1 MREGALLAEFVY
13 RAADDR
19 GRVRRG
25 TVAAPNRIEA
35 MAALRAQGLF
45 PLEVAEA
52 TRAGRDRGGRAG
64 GDLLAFTQQLATML
78 NAGLQLDR
86 ALGLAAELYGGSPFG
101 TMVAEIRRRLQE
113 GAPFSAALAAYP
125 RVFGRVYT
133 NMVRA
138 GEAGGVLP
146 LVLRRLAQTIEEER
160 ELRAG
165 VLGAVLYPALVTCAS
180 LLAVVVLLVWVVPRF
195 AQVFARLGQEL
206 PPLTRWTLALGR
218 FFSAWGLWML
228 GAAAPLALVVWALA
242 RTPAGAEARDR
253 FLLRAPLFGEVY
265 LKLVTARIARTMA
278 MLLGAGVP
286 VLVAFAVVEE
296 TVANGMVKKA
306 LAKAAGKSAGAG
318 ASPGGWRPRG
328 SCRGWPCR

>member
-1 MREGALLAEFVY
+1 M
-13 RAADDR
+13 
-19 GRVRRG
+19 RRG

-52 TRAGRDRGGRAG
+52 ARAGRDRGGRAG

-113 GAPFSAALAAYP
+113 GAPFSAALACYP
-125 RVFGRVYT
+125 RVFGRVYV

-160 ELRAG
+160 
-165 VLGAVLYPALVTCAS
+165 
-180 LLAVVVLLVWVVPRF
+180 
-195 AQVFARLGQEL
+195 
-206 PPLTRWTLALGR
+206 
-218 FFSAWGLWML
+218 
-228 GAAAPLALVVWALA
+228 
-242 RTPAGAEARDR
+242 
-253 FLLRAPLFGEVY
+253 
-265 LKLVTARIARTMA
+265 
-278 MLLGAGVP
+278 
-286 VLVAFAVVEE
+286 
-296 TVANGMVKKA
+296 
-306 LAKAAGKSAGAG
+306 
-318 ASPGGWRPRG
+318 
-328 SCRGWPCR
+328 